1 MFSLSQYSA
10 ANQERVGSNIPG
22 DTASTYTTIFVQ
34 NHSTENVL
42 PDLTK
47 ETLHDI
53 IILNIIRGILN
64 IIKHGNQW
72 LFITY
77 MPQGIPKLQLIN
89 KLLLELQLCNCHMFQ
104 LKWYY
109 YNLENFEWNGML
121 LNILQVVHETKLML
135 SYIAVVMQT
144 SEIVLLRLSDFFTLT
159 KGDLLHAIERI
170 INKQS
175 NPSVYYL
182 IFSSTLQLPK
192 ETKVSFIRH
201 K

>member
-1 MFSLSQYSA
+1 
-10 ANQERVGSNIPG
+10 
-22 DTASTYTTIFVQ
+22 
-34 NHSTENVL
+34 
-42 PDLTK
+42 
-47 ETLHDI
+47 
-53 IILNIIRGILN
+53 
-64 IIKHGNQW
+64 
-72 LFITY
+72 
-77 MPQGIPKLQLIN
+77 
-89 KLLLELQLCNCHMFQ
+89 
-104 LKWYY
+104 
-109 YNLENFEWNGML
+109 ML

-192 ETKVSFIRH
+192 ETISKFYSPQINTIQFSKFQFLKITIFN
-201 K
+201 

>member
-10 ANQERVGSNIPG
+10 ANQGRVGSNIPG

-144 SEIVLLRLSDFFTLT
+144 SEIVLLS
-159 KGDLLHAIERI
+159 
-170 INKQS
+170 
-175 NPSVYYL
+175 L
-182 IFSSTLQLPK
+182 IFSLSLKVTYFMQLN
-192 ETKVSFIRH
+192 ESLTNKVILVFIISYSVPPFSYQR
-201 K
+201 KQ